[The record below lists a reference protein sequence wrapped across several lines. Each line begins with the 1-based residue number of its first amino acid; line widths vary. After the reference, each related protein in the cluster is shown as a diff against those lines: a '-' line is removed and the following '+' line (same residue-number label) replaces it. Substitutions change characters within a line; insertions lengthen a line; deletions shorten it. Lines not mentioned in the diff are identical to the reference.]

1 MDGARGPRRDAAESR
16 RRVRGQKTVSSPHG
30 VAAAWRTG
38 AARGVCTRTR
48 PSNASVSKENSL
60 CVSMPCVDNTQLTSA
75 ERKTKRP
82 KPELRRQLRAGQ
94 CRAARDCAHL
104 AEQVLRVLA
113 NLGEH
118 LRHLYPH
125 THRQRLAH
133 GLRSVVRMPALPPC
147 SAESTPRS
155 VLLGCCACGGEA
167 GEGGRWGARGWRVSR
182 ASHGGLWCF
191 VFVREGEQTE
201 EDCCSWTFQGGQA
214 ATRARRCEIENRSIE
229 PVM

>member
-1 MDGARGPRRDAAESR
+1 MNS
-16 RRVRGQKTVSSPHG
+16 VSS
-30 VAAAWRTG
+30 
-38 AARGVCTRTR
+38 
-48 PSNASVSKENSL
+48 SL
-60 CVSMPCVDNTQLTSA
+60 LLTA
-75 ERKTKRP
+75 
-82 KPELRRQLRAGQ
+82 
-94 CRAARDCAHL
+94 RAARDCAHL

-214 ATRARRCEIENRSIE
+214 ATRARRCEIEKRSIE